1 MTYSISKP
9 KPTGLRYAK
18 VPQIEIFLKVKKS
31 ALSSSELALQP
42 IPRSKVIITP

>member
-31 ALSSSELALQP
+31 ALFSELALQP